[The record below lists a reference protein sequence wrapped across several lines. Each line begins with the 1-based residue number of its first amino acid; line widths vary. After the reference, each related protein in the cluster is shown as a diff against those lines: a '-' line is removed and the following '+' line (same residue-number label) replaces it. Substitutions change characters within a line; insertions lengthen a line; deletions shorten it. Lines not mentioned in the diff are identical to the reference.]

1 MISWQDIKQFIEY
14 DLWRRTSS
22 ELQQSRRTKRVG
34 FSALK
39 TIILVIRGFNSK
51 QLNMTANALTYS
63 LAFAIVPIL
72 AMILAVAKGFGF
84 SEMIENQLQ
93 QSMLG
98 ETNLVPTVM
107 EMVDRYLETAQGGA
121 FIGIGLL
128 ILIWAVYSFFRN
140 VEQAFNSIWDVKKS
154 RSVVRQLTTY
164 IAVLFLV
171 PVLVVTTSGMSI
183 FVHSTVESLS
193 AFKVLDEY
201 HGTMV
206 RILQFLIVWVIFLW
220 MYMAIPNTKVHFRS
234 AIYPAI
240 IMGTLFQL
248 LQMLSMY
255 VIMFLSRTSIV
266 YGAFAAIPIIMIWL
280 QWACLLIL
288 IGADL
293 SFAIQNNEQFE
304 YELDVLSMSR
314 RYKDFLTLYLL
325 HRIIYRFEHD
335 EIPYMAVELAHENN
349 LPIRLVSQ
357 LLNRLVDVGLLRT
370 VYVEQKEEK
379 TYQPALDTHQITV
392 GMCIERIDKQGT
404 EEFLRGASTEMQ
416 AFWKRYMQLKDEHNT
431 LKHIRIDELM
441 MGEGVKE

>member
-1 MISWQDIKQFIEY
+1 MIKWKDIKQFIQY
-14 DLWRRTSS
+14 DLWRRTSR
-22 ELQQSRRTKRVG
+22 ELKDSKRSKRVG
-34 FSALK
+34 FGVLK

-51 QLNMTANALTYS
+51 QLNTTANALTYN
-63 LAFAIVPIL
+63 LAFAIIPIM

-107 EMVDRYLETAQGGA
+107 EMVNRYLDTAQGGA

-140 VEQAFNSIWDVKKS
+140 VELAFNTIWDVKQS
-154 RSVVRQLTTY
+154 RSIVRQLTTY

-171 PVLVVTTSGMSI
+171 PVLVVVTSGMSI
-183 FVHSTVESLS
+183 FVQSTVESLS
-193 AFKVLDEY
+193 AFDGLNQY
-201 HGTMV
+201 HSTMV
-206 RILQFLIVWVIFLW
+206 RILQFAIVWVIFLW
-220 MYMAIPNTKVHFRS
+220 MYMAIPNTKVHFCS
-234 AIYPAI
+234 AIFPAI
-240 IMGTLFQL
+240 LMGTLFQL
-248 LQMLSMY
+248 LQMLSVY
-255 VIMFLSRTSIV
+255 IITFLSRTSIV
-266 YGAFAAIPIIMIWL
+266 YGAFAFIPILMIWL

-288 IGADL
+288 IGAEL

-304 YELDVLSMSR
+304 YEKDVETMSR

-335 EIPYMAVELAHENN
+335 EIPYTAVELAHENN

-357 LLNRLVDVGLLRT
+357 LLNRLTDVGLLRT

-392 GMCIERIDKQGT
+392 GKAIERIDMQGT
-404 EEFLRGASTEMQ
+404 EEFLRGATPEMQ
-416 AFWKRYMQLKDEHNT
+416 AFWKRYLQLKDEHNT
-431 LKHIRIDELM
+431 LKAIRIDELNL
-441 MGEGVKE
+441 

>member
-1 MISWQDIKQFIEY
+1 MVSWQEIKQFIEY

-34 FSALK
+34 FGVLK

-63 LAFAIVPIL
+63 LVFAIVPIL

-140 VEQAFNSIWDVKKS
+140 VEQAFNTIWDVKKS

-280 QWACLLIL
+280 QWTCLLIL
-288 IGADL
+288 IGAEL

-404 EEFLRGASTEMQ
+404 EEFLRGAAPEMQ
-416 AFWKRYMQLKDEHNT
+416 AFWKRYLQLKDEHNT
-431 LKHIRIDELM
+431 LKSIRIDELM
-441 MGEGVKE
+441 LTQK

>member
-63 LAFAIVPIL
+63 LVFAIVPIL

-288 IGADL
+288 IGAEL

-314 RYKDFLTLYLL
+314 RYKDFLTLYLF

>member
-304 YELDVLSMSR
+304 YEHDLEKMSR
-314 RYKDFLTLYLL
+314 RYKDCITLYLL
-325 HRIIYRFEHD
+325 SKIVQRFEQEQPPLTAH
-335 EIPYMAVELAHENN
+335 ELATPDR
-349 LPIRLVSQ
+349 LPLRLVNQ
-357 LLNRLVDVGLLRT
+357 LLGRLIETGLICEIRSD
-370 VYVEQKEEK
+370 EDQERR
-379 TYQPALDTHQITV
+379 YQPAMDTHRMTV
-392 GMCIERIDKQGT
+392 GMVIGRIDEQGT
-404 EEFLRGASTEMQ
+404 EEFLAGTSRQMK
-416 AFWKRYMQLKDEHNT
+416 AFWKRFTEIRKQSAACD
-431 LKHIRIDELM
+431 IRISELT
-441 MGEGVKE
+441 